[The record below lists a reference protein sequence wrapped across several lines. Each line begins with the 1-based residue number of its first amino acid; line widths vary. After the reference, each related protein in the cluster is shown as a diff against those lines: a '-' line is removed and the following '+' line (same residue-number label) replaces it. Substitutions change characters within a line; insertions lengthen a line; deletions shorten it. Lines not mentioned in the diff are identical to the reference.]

1 MARND
6 ADLDEWRECPDCG
19 TPLEAV
25 FGRVSGV
32 SFVRYRCSTH
42 GFNALMEFLT

>member
-1 MARND
+1 MAENE
-6 ADLDEWRECPDCG
+6 AESGEWRECPECG
-19 TPLEAV
+19 TPLEAI

-32 SFVRYRCSTH
+32 TFVRYRCSRH